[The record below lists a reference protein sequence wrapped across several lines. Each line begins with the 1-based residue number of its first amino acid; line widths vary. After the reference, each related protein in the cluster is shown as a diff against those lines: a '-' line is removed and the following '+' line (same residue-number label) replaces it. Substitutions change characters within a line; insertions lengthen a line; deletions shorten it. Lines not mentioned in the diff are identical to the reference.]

1 MDTFTIFEQ
10 IDEREFTDVPAEVWD
25 EFFAEGEDPEH

>member
-1 MDTFTIFEQ
+1 MFEQ

-25 EFFAEGEDPEH
+25 EFFAEGEDPER

>member
-1 MDTFTIFEQ
+1 MFEH

-25 EFFAEGEDPEH
+25 EFFAEGEDPER